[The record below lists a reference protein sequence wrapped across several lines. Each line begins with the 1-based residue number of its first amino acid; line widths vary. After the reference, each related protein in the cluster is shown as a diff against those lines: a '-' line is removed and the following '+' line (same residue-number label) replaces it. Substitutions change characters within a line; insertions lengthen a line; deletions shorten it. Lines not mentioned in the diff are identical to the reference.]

1 MAENTRELKRRMRSI
16 ESTEHITNAMRL
28 VSAAKFRKAKSLFDQ
43 KSLQLREVTETMELL
58 LAGQNV
64 SEREKPC
71 EAASSAAA
79 ERVLAIVICGDR
91 GLCGGFNSNLIKTAD
106 EALRE
111 YGELAEKYVVYRPQ
125 YVPDGFVLEEVPDLQ
140 GGIRVCDYKNG
151 EGEWISFTQCEIG
164 STTTCVD
171 TEDAYQEEIELN
183 GEKAMYILK
192 NDLQTLIWDDDR
204 YSFLLHVPLTDG
216 IDQEEAVKIA
226 ESLAPVE

>member
-91 GLCGGFNSNLIKTAD
+91 GLCGGFNSNLIKTAG

-111 YGELAEKYVVYRPQ
+111 YK
-125 YVPDGFVLEEVPDLQ
+125 
-140 GGIRVCDYKNG
+140 K
-151 EGEWISFTQCEIG
+151 
-164 STTTCVD
+164 
-171 TEDAYQEEIELN
+171 
-183 GEKAMYILK
+183 
-192 NDLQTLIWDDDR
+192 
-204 YSFLLHVPLTDG
+204 
-216 IDQEEAVKIA
+216 EAVKLVCIGSRGRDFFAREGYAIDDAFTGAA
-226 ESLAPVE
+226 EKISFSEIVKIVTSILADYRSGRVDSVLLITTEYINSLRQEPVVKQLLPAEFARASKRRRLRQCRPNSNMRRPKKR